1 MLKVA
6 PIASKGASETLKNRG
21 RLDETSKK
29 GLCWS
34 ELKRTG
40 MSRWGVSRLVTF
52 EYKHCNAKMSPSIV
66 KENEFQ
72 KDVGEAVTAESSGSE
87 SPNRKHLKLGQ
98 LREARS
104 TKCAKLKR
112 QNSSSCKSKHKKLE
126 NTKDRWSADR
136 YKLAEQS
143 MLEIM
148 KDEGA
153 VFENPISRPVLRM
166 AARRR
171 IGDTGLLDHLL
182 KHIDG
187 KVAPGG
193 AERFRR
199 CYNTE
204 GVMEYWL
211 ENANLV
217 KIKQE
222 AGVADP
228 KYVSPSSRWK
238 CSGGSFQESVCAE
251 ELKML
256 KAEMEKMKR
265 DMQEL
270 VSHQCEQDQANPV
283 EDTHRKLVRWKAKT
297 DQHLMELSS
306 SLSGI
311 QDMHRE
317 LIKWKAKTEQQL
329 MEISSTLNS
338 MQALKQR
345 NAFSSPD
352 HPYHEG
358 WEDWLESTNLVN
370 IQEEDIVP
378 MLGNTDT
385 ENVGQEVALRDN
397 LAPLS
402 HLKPGDSPSQDP
414 VCAREL
420 ELLKEEMAKMKRD
433 MQELVP
439 RRQEEDKVN
448 VTPDSS
454 VITNSKLD
462 LDNSL
467 LIFQEMFKEL
477 VKWKAKVEQQILEIL
492 NAVSGMQASKI

>member
-6 PIASKGASETLKNRG
+6 PISSEGASETLKNRG

-52 EYKHCNAKMSPSIV
+52 QREHCNSKMSPSIV
-66 KENEFQ
+66 KENEDQ

-87 SPNRKHLKLGQ
+87 SRNRKRLKLGQ
-98 LREARS
+98 LREART
-104 TKCAKLKR
+104 TKREKLR
-112 QNSSSCKSKHKKLE
+112 PQNNSSSRKSKHNKLE

-143 MLEIM
+143 MLEIL

-153 VFENPISRPVLRM
+153 VFENPISRPVLRT
-166 AARRR
+166 AARKR

-211 ENANLV
+211 ENADLV

-222 AGVADP
+222 AGVPDP
-228 KYVSPSSRWK
+228 NYVPPSSWWK
-238 CSGGSFQESVCAE
+238 CSGGSFQDSVCAG
-251 ELKML
+251 ELKVL
-256 KAEMEKMKR
+256 KVEMEKMKR

-270 VSHQCEQDQANPV
+270 VCHQQEQDQANPV
-283 EDTHRKLVRWKAKT
+283 EDTHKELVKWKAKT
-297 DQHLMELSS
+297 DQRLMELSS
-306 SLSGI
+306 SLSGM
-311 QDMHRE
+311 QDMYRE
-317 LIKWKAKTEQQL
+317 LIKWKAKIEQQL
-329 MEISSTLNS
+329 MEISNTLIS
-338 MQALKQR
+338 MQALKQC
-345 NAFSSPD
+345 NTFSSPD
-352 HPYHEG
+352 HPDHEG
-358 WEDWLESTNLVN
+358 WEDWLESTNLDD
-370 IQEEDIVP
+370 IQEDIVP
-378 MLGNTDT
+378 MLGNIDPG
-385 ENVGQEVALRDN
+385 NVGQEAALRDN
-397 LAPLS
+397 LPSPSL
-402 HLKPGDSPSQDP
+402 LKPGDSPSQDS

-420 ELLKEEMAKMKRD
+420 KLLKEEMAKMKRD
-433 MQELVP
+433 VQELVP
-439 RRQEEDKVN
+439 RKQEEDQAN

-454 VITNSKLD
+454 VITNSKLE

-477 VKWKAKVEQQILEIL
+477 VKWKAKVEQQILEIS
-492 NAVSGMQASKI
+492 NTVSGMQASKI